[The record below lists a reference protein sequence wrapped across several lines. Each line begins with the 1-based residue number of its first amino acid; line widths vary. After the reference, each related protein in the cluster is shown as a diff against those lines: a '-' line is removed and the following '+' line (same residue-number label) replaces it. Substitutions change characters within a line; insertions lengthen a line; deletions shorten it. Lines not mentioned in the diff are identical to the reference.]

1 MSWLPICNSLMF
13 PIMLVSL
20 IFWNLGGM
28 LLFIGLLI
36 FSIYFL
42 IKEVYKTPLH
52 YMWGFWLFILSEVA
66 MFFSLFLTCL
76 WFKEWGSACISDSME
91 LPFLGCFFLLGS
103 SLTATAYH
111 HKFGSSLALPLLG
124 FTMFLGSCF
133 VLLQMFEF
141 YDCFCDLL
149 YSSYYAVAFCTVGLH
164 FSHVLMGLV
173 GLTILFFLGGSL
185 KDMYYADVGVW
196 YWHFVD
202 YIWLLVFMFMY
213 VC

>member
-1 MSWLPICNSLMF
+1 MSWLPMYNSFMIF
-13 PIMLVSL
+13 ITLVSL
-20 IFWNLGGM
+20 IFWNLGGV
-28 LLFIGLLI
+28 LLFIMMLV
-36 FSIYFL
+36 FSVYFL
-42 IKEVYKTPLH
+42 VKEVYKTSLH
-52 YMWGFWLFILSEVA
+52 YIHGFWLFMLSEVI
-66 MFFSLFLTCL
+66 MFFSLFYICL
-76 WFKEWGSACISDSME
+76 WTKENVNTCISDSME
-91 LPFLGCFFLLGS
+91 LPFLGCFLLLGS
-103 SLTATAYH
+103 SITATAYH
-111 HKFGSSLALPLLG
+111 HSLGGSLSLVWLCL
-124 FTMFLGSCF
+124 TMFLGSCF